1 LRAKGQDNTDA
12 LMMHSALNELQQ
24 QNADLEAH
32 AAEMTA
38 AVEESQTHVQLLQQ
52 SLEEKN
58 HEFASNVASHNVS
71 TQQNEQV
78 TWLTLLTAHL
88 AHFADCSF
96 LILLTAHLAWLTLL
110 TAHLSLC

>member
-1 LRAKGQDNTDA
+1 MRAKGQDNTDA

-24 QNADLEAH
+24 QNINLEAH

-52 SLEEKN
+52 SLDEKN
-58 HEFASNVASHNVS
+58 HEVASNVASHNVS

-78 TWLTLLTAHL
+78 TWLALLTAH
-88 AHFADCSF
+88 FSFCS
-96 LILLTAHLAWLTLL
+96 LLTWLILL